1 MRSDVEVNDAAAFMR
16 ENKED
21 IENAEG
27 DCWDGEEINRG
38 KLLSMVF
45 QKGAPTLRR
54 WFRMSEHVFGD
65 RCLENV
71 DSKLEQFAMNSR
83 GSQEG
88 IIFTHRADEL
98 TNLLGY
104 PGSSRLALPAFPGPK
119 QSKSLA
125 MPSDDGFRFNND
137 KGRAPLWPIAKEP
150 NPEESIPGS
159 EFWAMG
165 GTLQDDDLV
174 SQSENLGLERETRTK
189 AGEEG

>member
-1 MRSDVEVNDAAAFMR
+1 MRRNIEMDNAASLMR
-16 ENKED
+16 EDDKD
-21 IENAEG
+21 VENAER
-27 DCWDGEEINRG
+27 DCRDGEEINRG

-71 DSKLEQFAMNSR
+71 DSKLAQFAMNSR

-150 NPEESIPGS
+150 NPEEAVPRSK
-159 EFWAMG
+159 FWAVG

-174 SQSENLGLERETRTK
+174 SQSEDFGLECETRSK